1 MRAQAKRHPARR
13 AFVRAVQSQPFDLL
27 EAVACIAWEDQDFD
41 QRAWV
46 HTEIDAYVA
55 ALRPRVAAV
64 AADTAVAQLDAQ
76 VDVLHQFFFV
86 ELGYH
91 GTEHD
96 YYSVQHSYIDYVM
109 RTQRGLP
116 ILLSVIYM
124 VVAERL
130 ALPVAGVAFPGHFMV
145 QFRQAGAPPIIVD
158 PFRGGRRWGMADCA
172 NYLVSQGS
180 GHDVQSWLLP
190 PTSAY
195 TVTRILRNL
204 KSGYVMQGDYERAA
218 ATLERMLLI
227 DGRALNEMRDYGL
240 ILGKLG
246 YTNQALAYL
255 ELYARLNPRA
265 SDLETIKHHASN
277 LAPPSART
285 N

>member
-1 MRAQAKRHPARR
+1 MSAQAKRHPARR
-13 AFVRAVQSQPFDLL
+13 AFVQALQSRPFDLL

-46 HTEIDAYVA
+46 HAEIDAYVT
-55 ALRPRVAAV
+55 ALRPRMAAV
-64 AADTAVAQLDAQ
+64 VADSVVARLDAQ
-76 VDVLHQFFFV
+76 VDLLHQFFFV

-116 ILLSVIYM
+116 ILLSLIYL

-130 ALPVAGVAFPGHFMV
+130 ELPVAGVAFPGHFMV
-145 QFRQAGAPPIIVD
+145 QFRQPGMSPIIVD
-158 PFRGGRRWGMADCA
+158 PFRGGRRWGLADCA

-190 PTSAY
+190 PTGAY

-227 DGRALNEMRDYGL
+227 DSRALNEMRDYGL

-246 YTNQALAYL
+246 YANQALAYL
-255 ELYARLNPRA
+255 ELYARLNPQA
-265 SDLETIKHHASN
+265 PDLETIKYHASS
-277 LAPPSART
+277 LVPTSART